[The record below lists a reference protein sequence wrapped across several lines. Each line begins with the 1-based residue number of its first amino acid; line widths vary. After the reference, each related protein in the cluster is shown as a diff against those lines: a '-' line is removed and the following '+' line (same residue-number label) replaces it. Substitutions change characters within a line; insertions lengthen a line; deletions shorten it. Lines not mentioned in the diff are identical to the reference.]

1 MRPHDALFSKKF
13 DGSALGVHEIEL
25 ARFPW
30 RRLLF
35 SLDCRREFIRHKQCI
50 TST

>member
-25 ARFPW
+25 ARFPV
-30 RRLLF
+30 F
-35 SLDCRREFIRHKQCI
+35 SNSKVSLKPDLREDH
-50 TST
+50 